1 MMYKNLYASTAIAVI
16 ISALSASAIA
26 EGDTDKVVQTGKDTA
41 LSKIDQLAGE
51 YANDLVGGRLKH
63 LEVSITEDD
72 WKMGGEAL
80 AVIGLSETDD
90 SFTFTQLSTSRRHER
105 TTMNAGIGYRQMT
118 GDDTGIVGVNAFGD
132 SEVNTGHQRVG
143 FGLEYLSLSG
153 SLHFNHY
160 ARTSGEKTVK
170 GVIEKAMSGEDLA
183 YRYRFDDK
191 PFKPSVSVR
200 GFRWRGD
207 NGYET
212 SGSEFGVGLSITE
225 NVRFDMFHKDES
237 KSKAET
243 RGQLSYVVTLGAEKA
258 VEVQEAV
265 GVSKQRA
272 RLKQMMYQPVMR
284 QNHIKKT
291 TVNLGI
297 VFTTG

>member
-191 PFKPSVSVR
+191 PFTPSVSVR

>member
-1 MMYKNLYASTAIAVI
+1 MLMRCYTTTALVAIVSI
-16 ISALSASAIA
+16 LSAGAIA
-26 EGDTDKVVQTGKDTA
+26 EGDTDKVIETGKDAA
-41 LSKIDQLAGE
+41 LSKIDQLAGD

-72 WKMGGEAL
+72 WKIGGEAL

-105 TTMNAGIGYRQMT
+105 TTINAGIGYRQMT
-118 GDDTGIVGVNAFGD
+118 QGDSAIVGMNAFGD
-132 SEVNTGHQRVG
+132 SEINTGHQRLG

-160 ARTSGEKTVK
+160 ARTSGEKKVK
-170 GVIEKAMSGEDLA
+170 GVVEKAMSGEDLA
-183 YRYRFDDK
+183 YHYVFYDQ
-191 PFKPSVSVR
+191 PYQPSVSVR

-207 NGYET
+207 DGYKV
-212 SGSEFGVGLSITE
+212 SGSEIGIGLSLTD
-225 NVRFDMFHKDES
+225 NVRFDVFHKDES

-243 RGQLSYVVTLGAEKA
+243 RGQLSYVINLGMNPN
-258 VEVQEAV
+258 VGSEAV
-265 GVSKQRA
+265 GISQEKS
-272 RLKQMMYQPVMR
+272 RLKQMMYQPVKR